1 MSRLGGDTGGSTE
14 LGTSRGLVEQGGLP
28 LPSPHRDSSDEETV
42 GLWLGALRTLR
53 GHEQEQCR
61 EQGRLLRQ
69 RIQEVAGGRGG
80 ARRLPP
86 EMLAQLRAQLK
97 EEASEESDGDSYG
110 VPGEDSSFSR

>member
-1 MSRLGGDTGGSTE
+1 M
-14 LGTSRGLVEQGGLP
+14 GGLS

-53 GHEQEQCR
+53 GHEQEELR
-61 EQGRLLRQ
+61 EQGRLLRR

-86 EMLAQLRAQLK
+86 ELLAQLRARLK